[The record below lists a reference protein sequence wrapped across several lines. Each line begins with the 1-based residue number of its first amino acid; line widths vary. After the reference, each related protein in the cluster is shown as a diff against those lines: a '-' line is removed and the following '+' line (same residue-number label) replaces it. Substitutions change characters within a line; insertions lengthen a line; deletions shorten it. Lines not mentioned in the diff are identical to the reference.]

1 MGTSNFHS
9 VNAGNTYA
17 VLMSYESPICDDDG
31 NETDETETQACD
43 TWEVDDFINNIRTE
57 AERIAKED
65 GFKYHQDLEMTDPNE
80 LRSFGSSPLFQIYLD
95 KHFGDVHV
103 EVNINCVMRSGY
115 YDGACLDWFDT
126 TVYGGETESFSDT
139 DYAIEDW
146 MSDMNAGLRKIQE
159 GKAKTWL
166 WSTRNNIIET
176 VEKIFTEHST
186 PLVVTARFSN
196 GETIYSK
203 VS

>member
-17 VLMSYESPICDDDG
+17 VLLNYEQPMYTDTG
-31 NETDETETQACD
+31 EETDETETVVCD
-43 TWEVDDFINNIRTE
+43 ENDVNDFISNIRSE
-57 AERIAKED
+57 AERIAKENNL
-65 GFKYHQDLEMTDPNE
+65 KYHQDLEMTDPHE
-80 LRSFGSSPLFQIYLD
+80 LCSFGSSPLFQIYLE

-115 YDGACLDWFDT
+115 YEGACLDWFDT

-139 DYAIEDW
+139 EYAIEDW

-159 GKAKTWL
+159 NKAKTWL
-166 WSTRNNIIET
+166 WTTRNQIIET
-176 VEKIFTEHST
+176 VEKIFTENST
-186 PLVVTARFSN
+186 PLAVTARFSN
-196 GETIYSK
+196 GETHYTKIN
-203 VS
+203 